1 MTIIEASRPNRTPRY
16 YIRRFSNHVDHRR
29 AARDEKFLTRD
40 IRRLIGGRSY
50 NVLNQ
55 RFHMRTGFR
64 HTFAAYLALT
74 AVAPWSVVHTID
86 HGSPAL
92 SKDADSAVFLE
103 FATDT
108 LVALSPV
115 STRTASK
122 PERGEQTGGVAFQV
136 SEPHGAPMRQHT
148 ATTAMLEHLRVT
160 GRLSCDVLC
169 RFLL

>member
-1 MTIIEASRPNRTPRY
+1 MTIIETTRSNRPLRY
-16 YIRRFSNHVDHRR
+16 YIRRFSNHVDLRH
-29 AARDEKFLTRD
+29 AARDEKLLTRD
-40 IRRLIGGRSY
+40 MRGLTGGMNY

-55 RFHMRTGFR
+55 RFHMTTGFR

-74 AVAPWSVVHTID
+74 AVAPWSVVHTLD
-86 HGSPAL
+86 HGSSAS

-103 FATDT
+103 FASDT

-115 STRTASK
+115 TTRTASK
-122 PERGEQTGGVAFQV
+122 PERGEHTGGFAVQV
-136 SEPHGAPMRQHT
+136 SDPHDAPLRQHSP
-148 ATTAMLEHLRVT
+148 TTTKLEHLRVT